1 MSKELKSALFVA
13 GSYSF
18 LIFIATY
25 PVKNDPSFS
34 LLLWLFSFNVILA
47 VYALYKAVRAAWN

>member
-1 MSKELKSALFVA
+1 MSRELKSALFIA

-25 PVKNDPSFS
+25 PVKNDLSFS
-34 LLLWLFSFNVILA
+34 LLLWLFSFSVILA
-47 VYALYKAVRAAWN
+47 VYALYKAIRTAWN